1 MSLRRLTSGCG
12 GARIVLLPA
21 LAALAAVPALAG
33 AAAGNP
39 WETMVNNMAAAF
51 TGPIGRGLSLVAIV
65 VTGLMFAFG
74 EPGGKRALAGVGFG
88 LAMVMGAAAWLT
100 WLTT

>member
-1 MSLRRLTSGCG
+1 MARALR
-12 GARIVLLPA
+12 LPA
-21 LAALAAVPALAG
+21 LLAVTAVTAF
-33 AAAGNP
+33 AAAANP
-39 WETMVNNMAAAF
+39 WETAINNISTAF

-74 EPGGKRALAGVGFG
+74 EPGGKKALAGVLFG
-88 LAMVMGAAAWLT
+88 LSMAIGAAGWLT

>member
-1 MSLRRLTSGCG
+1 M
-12 GARIVLLPA
+12 LLAVTAASA
-21 LAALAAVPALAG
+21 LAAG
-33 AAAGNP
+33 TNP
-39 WETMVNNMAAAF
+39 WETAINNIQTAF

-74 EPGGKRALAGVGFG
+74 EPGGKKALAGVLFG
-88 LAMVMGAAAWLT
+88 LSMAMGAVGWLT

>member
-1 MSLRRLTSGCG
+1 MAHALR
-12 GARIVLLPA
+12 LPA
-21 LAALAAVPALAG
+21 LLAVTAATAFAAV
-33 AAAGNP
+33 AATNP
-39 WETMVNNMAAAF
+39 WETAINNISTAF

-74 EPGGKRALAGVGFG
+74 EPGGKKALAGVLFG
-88 LAMVMGAAAWLT
+88 LSMAIGAAGWLT

>member
-1 MSLRRLTSGCG
+1 MRRLRTSTS
-12 GARIVLLPA
+12 AALRLAALLAIAALPA
-21 LAALAAVPALAG
+21 LAG
-33 AAAGNP
+33 TTTTNP
-39 WETMVNNMAAAF
+39 WQTAVTNMQTAF

-74 EPGGKRALAGVGFG
+74 EPGGKKALAGVLFG
-88 LAMVMGAAAWLT
+88 LSMAIGAVGWLT

>member
-1 MSLRRLTSGCG
+1 MPRPRFSS
-12 GARIVLLPA
+12 A
-21 LAALAAVPALAG
+21 AALAPRLCALLAVTAASAFAG
-33 AAAGNP
+33 AANP
-39 WETMVNNMAAAF
+39 WETAITNLSTAF

-74 EPGGKRALAGVGFG
+74 EPGGKKALAGVLFG
-88 LAMVMGAAAWLT
+88 LSMAIGAVGWLT

>member
-1 MSLRRLTSGCG
+1 MRRLRTSTS
-12 GARIVLLPA
+12 AALRLAALLA
-21 LAALAAVPALAG
+21 LAALPAFATAG
-33 AAAGNP
+33 STNP
-39 WETMVNNMAAAF
+39 WQTAVTNMQTAF

-74 EPGGKRALAGVGFG
+74 EPGGKKALAGVLFG
-88 LAMVMGAAAWLT
+88 LSMAIGAVGWLT

>member
-1 MSLRRLTSGCG
+1 MRRLRTSPAA
-12 GARIVLLPA
+12 ARGLRLAGLVAIATVPA
-21 LAALAAVPALAG
+21 LAAAAS
-33 AAAGNP
+33 P
-39 WETMVNNMAAAF
+39 WENAITNLQAAF

-74 EPGGKRALAGVGFG
+74 EPGGKKALAGVLFG
-88 LAMVMGAAAWLT
+88 LSMAIGAAGWLT

>member
-1 MSLRRLTSGCG
+1 MSLRRFTSGCG

-33 AAAGNP
+33 NP
-39 WETMVNNMAAAF
+39 WETMVNNMANAF

-100 WLTT
+100 WLTN

>member
-1 MSLRRLTSGCG
+1 MARALR
-12 GARIVLLPA
+12 IPA
-21 LAALAAVPALAG
+21 LLAVTAATAF
-33 AAAGNP
+33 AAAAATNP
-39 WETMVNNMAAAF
+39 WETAINNISTAF

-74 EPGGKRALAGVGFG
+74 EPGGKKALAGVLFG
-88 LAMVMGAAAWLT
+88 LSMAIGAAGWLT

>member
-1 MSLRRLTSGCG
+1 MRRLRTSTS
-12 GARIVLLPA
+12 AALRLAALLAIAALPA
-21 LAALAAVPALAG
+21 LAG
-33 AAAGNP
+33 TTTNP
-39 WETMVNNMAAAF
+39 WQTAVNNMQTAF

-74 EPGGKRALAGVGFG
+74 EPGGKKALAGVLFG
-88 LAMVMGAAAWLT
+88 LSMAIGAVGWLT

>member
-1 MSLRRLTSGCG
+1 MARALR
-12 GARIVLLPA
+12 IPA
-21 LAALAAVPALAG
+21 LLAVTAATAF
-33 AAAGNP
+33 AAAANP
-39 WETMVNNMAAAF
+39 WENAINNISTAF

-74 EPGGKRALAGVGFG
+74 EPGGKKALAGVLFG
-88 LAMVMGAAAWLT
+88 LSMAIGAAGWLT

>member
-1 MSLRRLTSGCG
+1 MARALR
-12 GARIVLLPA
+12 IPA
-21 LAALAAVPALAG
+21 LLAVTAVTAF
-33 AAAGNP
+33 AAAANP
-39 WETMVNNMAAAF
+39 WETAINNISTAF

-74 EPGGKRALAGVGFG
+74 EPGGKKALAGVLFG
-88 LAMVMGAAAWLT
+88 LSMAIGAAGWLT